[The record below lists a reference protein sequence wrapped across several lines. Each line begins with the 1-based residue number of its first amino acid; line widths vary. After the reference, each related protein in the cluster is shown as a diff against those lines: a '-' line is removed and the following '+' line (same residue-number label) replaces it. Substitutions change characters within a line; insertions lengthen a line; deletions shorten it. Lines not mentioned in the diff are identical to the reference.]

1 MLIELFEVVLKKY
14 CGVKYINPSNSHREN
29 LFDWNHKNYNALPE
43 KLKSKTLR
51 NFTKGKTNSSLN
63 VGNGSNHSIIK
74 DDKRRNTDSS
84 FNNIKDTKDDTR
96 GPVVTDEFGNSG
108 KKNKN
113 KDVHCQC
120 FIF

>member
-1 MLIELFEVVLKKY
+1 M
-14 CGVKYINPSNSHREN
+14 
-29 LFDWNHKNYNALPE
+29 
-43 KLKSKTLR
+43 R
-51 NFTKGKTNSSLN
+51 NFTKGKTTNSSLN

-96 GPVVTDEFGNSG
+96 GAVVTDDIGNSG
-108 KKNKN
+108 KNKN